1 MIEFKNVTK
10 SFQSGSI
17 RTDVLKGLTFKVDKG
32 EFAAIMAPSGTG
44 KTTLLNILGCL
55 MKASSGSYLF
65 EDIDIETLNDD
76 QLSDIRNK
84 KIGFVFQTFNLL
96 ERTSALDNVLL
107 PLVYADDYPAD
118 AKQRAIK
125 LLESVGL
132 KERVNYKPSELSG
145 GQQQRVAI
153 SRALINNPA
162 IILADEPTGN
172 LDSESSKEVMNIFK
186 TLHGQGRTIVVVT
199 HDINIARN
207 AGRII
212 FLKTAGWKKPRWSHE
227 GPQGCRSFGKYD
239 L

>member
-1 MIEFKNVTK
+1 MIEFKEITK
-10 SFQSGSI
+10 SFTSGTV
-17 RTDVLKGLTFKVDKG
+17 RTDVLKGLTFKVGKG

-55 MKASSGSYLF
+55 MKASSGSYFF
-65 EDIDIETLNDD
+65 EGIDIETLNDD

-84 KIGFVFQTFNLL
+84 RMGFVFQTFNLL

-107 PLVYADDYPAD
+107 PLIYADNYPVD
-118 AKQRAIK
+118 AKQRATK

-132 KERVNYKPSELSG
+132 KERINYKPSELSG

-153 SRALINNPA
+153 ARALINNPS

-207 AGRII
+207 ARRTI
-212 FLKTAGWKKPRWSHE
+212 FLKDGRVEKTEVIS
-227 GPQGCRSFGKYD
+227 
-239 L
+239 

>member
-1 MIEFKNVTK
+1 MIEFKEITK
-10 SFQSGSI
+10 SFQSGSV
-17 RTDVLKGLTFKVDKG
+17 RTDVLKGLNFKVDKG

-107 PLVYADDYPAD
+107 PLIYADNYPVD
-118 AKQRAIK
+118 AKQRAVKI
-125 LLESVGL
+125 LESVGL
-132 KERVNYKPSELSG
+132 GERINYKPSELSG

-153 SRALINNPA
+153 SRTLINNPS

-186 TLHGQGRTIVVVT
+186 TLHGQGRTIIVVT

-212 FLKTAGWKKPRWSHE
+212 FLKDGRVEKTEVVS
-227 GPQGCRSFGKYD
+227 
-239 L
+239 

>member
-1 MIEFKNVTK
+1 MIEFKDVTK

-17 RTDVLKGLTFKVDKG
+17 RTDVLNGLTFKVEKG

-55 MKASSGSYLF
+55 MKVSSGSYLF
-65 EDIDIETLNDD
+65 EGIDVETLNDD
-76 QLSDIRNK
+76 NLSEIRNK
-84 KIGFVFQTFNLL
+84 EMGFVFQTFNLL

-107 PLVYADDYPAD
+107 PLIYADNYPVD

-132 KERVNYKPSELSG
+132 GERIYYKPSELSG

-153 SRALINNPA
+153 ARALINNPS

-172 LDSESSKEVMNIFK
+172 LDSASAKEIMEIFK
-186 TLHGQGRTIVVVT
+186 SLHNQGSTIVVVT
-199 HDINIARN
+199 HDLSVARQ

-212 FLKTAGWKKPRWSHE
+212 FLKDGRVEKTEVVS
-227 GPQGCRSFGKYD
+227 
-239 L
+239 

>member
-1 MIEFKNVTK
+1 MIEFKEITK
-10 SFQSGSI
+10 SFQSGSV
-17 RTDVLKGLTFKVDKG
+17 RTDVLKGLSFKVDKG

-107 PLVYADDYPAD
+107 PLVYVDDYPAD
-118 AKQRAIK
+118 AKQRAVK

-212 FLKTAGWKKPRWSHE
+212 FLKDGRVEKTEVVS
-227 GPQGCRSFGKYD
+227 
-239 L
+239 

>member
-1 MIEFKNVTK
+1 MGRLVMIEIEFKDVTK
-10 SFQSGSI
+10 SFQSGTI
-17 RTDVLKGLTFKVDKG
+17 RTDVLKGLTFKVEKG
-32 EFAAIMAPSGTG
+32 EFASIMAPSGTG
-44 KTTLLNILGCL
+44 KTTLLNVLGCL
-55 MKASSGSYLF
+55 MKASSGSYIF
-65 EDIDIETLNDD
+65 EDQDVATLNDD
-76 QLSDIRNK
+76 HLSEIRNK

-107 PLVYADDYPAD
+107 PLVYADTYPAD

-132 KERVNYKPSELSG
+132 GERIHYKPSELSG

-153 SRALINNPA
+153 ARALINDPS

-172 LDSESSKEVMNIFK
+172 LDSESSREVMNIFK

-199 HDINIARN
+199 HDLAIARS

-212 FLKTAGWKKPRWSHE
+212 FLKDGRVEKTEVLS
-227 GPQGCRSFGKYD
+227 
-239 L
+239 

>member
-1 MIEFKNVTK
+1 MIEFKEITK
-10 SFQSGSI
+10 SFQSGSV
-17 RTDVLKGLTFKVDKG
+17 RTDVLKGLNFKVDKG

-118 AKQRAIK
+118 AKQRAVK

-132 KERVNYKPSELSG
+132 KERINYKPSELSG

-153 SRALINNPA
+153 SRALINNPS

-172 LDSESSKEVMNIFK
+172 LDSESSKEVMDVFK

-207 AGRII
+207 AERII
-212 FLKTAGWKKPRWSHE
+212 FLKDGRVEKTEVVS
-227 GPQGCRSFGKYD
+227 
-239 L
+239 

>member
-1 MIEFKNVTK
+1 MIEFKDVTK

-17 RTDVLKGLTFKVDKG
+17 RTDVLNGLTFKVEKG

-55 MKASSGSYLF
+55 MRASSGSYLF
-65 EDIDIETLNDD
+65 EGIDIETLNDD
-76 QLSDIRNK
+76 NLSEIRNK
-84 KIGFVFQTFNLL
+84 EIGFVFQTFNLL

-107 PLVYADDYPAD
+107 PLIYADTYPAD
-118 AKQRAIK
+118 AKQRAIQ

-132 KERVNYKPSELSG
+132 RERIYYKPSELSG
-145 GQQQRVAI
+145 GQQQKVAI
-153 SRALINNPA
+153 ARALINDPS

-186 TLHGQGRTIVVVT
+186 TLHRQGRTIVVVT
-199 HDINIARN
+199 HDVNIAYN

-212 FLKTAGWKKPRWSHE
+212 FLKE
-227 GPQGCRSFGKYD
+227 GKVGKTEV
-239 L
+239 LT

>member
-1 MIEFKNVTK
+1 MIEFKEITK

-17 RTDVLKGLTFKVDKG
+17 KTDVLKGLTFKVDKG

-65 EDIDIETLNDD
+65 EDIDIESLNDD

-107 PLVYADDYPAD
+107 PLIYADDYPVN
-118 AKQRAIK
+118 AKQRAVKI
-125 LLESVGL
+125 LESVGL
-132 KERVNYKPSELSG
+132 GERINYKPSELSG

-172 LDSESSKEVMNIFK
+172 LDSESSREVMNIFK
-186 TLHGQGRTIVVVT
+186 TLHGQGRTIIVVT
-199 HDINIARN
+199 HDINIAHN

-212 FLKTAGWKKPRWSHE
+212 FLKDGRVEKTEVVS
-227 GPQGCRSFGKYD
+227 
-239 L
+239 

>member
-17 RTDVLKGLTFKVDKG
+17 RTDVLNGLTFKIEKG

-55 MKASSGSYLF
+55 MKVSSGSYLF
-65 EDIDIETLNDD
+65 EGIDIETLNDD
-76 QLSDIRNK
+76 NLSEIRNK
-84 KIGFVFQTFNLL
+84 EMGFVFQTFNLL

-107 PLVYADDYPAD
+107 PLIYADNYPVD

-132 KERVNYKPSELSG
+132 GERIYYKPSELSG

-153 SRALINNPA
+153 ARALINNPS

-172 LDSESSKEVMNIFK
+172 LDSASAKEIMEIFK
-186 TLHGQGRTIVVVT
+186 SLHNQGSTIVVVT
-199 HDINIARN
+199 HDLSVARQ

-212 FLKTAGWKKPRWSHE
+212 FLKNGRVEKTEVLS
-227 GPQGCRSFGKYD
+227 
-239 L
+239 

>member
-17 RTDVLKGLTFKVDKG
+17 KTDVLKGLTFKVDKG

-65 EDIDIETLNDD
+65 EDIDIETLDDD
-76 QLSDIRNK
+76 QLSDIRNQ

-107 PLVYADDYPAD
+107 PLVYADDYPVD

-125 LLESVGL
+125 ILESVGL
-132 KERVNYKPSELSG
+132 GERINYKPSELSG

-212 FLKTAGWKKPRWSHE
+212 FLKDGRVEKTEVVS
-227 GPQGCRSFGKYD
+227 
-239 L
+239 